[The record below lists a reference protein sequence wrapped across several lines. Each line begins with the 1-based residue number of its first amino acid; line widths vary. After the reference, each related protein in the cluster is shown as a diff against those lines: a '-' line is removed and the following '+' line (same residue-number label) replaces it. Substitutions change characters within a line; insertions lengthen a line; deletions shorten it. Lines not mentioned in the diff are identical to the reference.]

1 MRGEGVV
8 VWLLYVFHLAT
19 LLSKV
24 ESKGWTGWDVLASVA
39 PRHCAANGTLG
50 EQESVAH

>member
-1 MRGEGVV
+1 MGRV
-8 VWLLYVFHLAT
+8 LLFGFLISST
-19 LLSKV
+19 LPNLVSKV